1 MPVGRRKAP
10 ELPADPKL
18 VAYWERLL
26 DPAKTS
32 IKEFIELYK
41 VPVKDRRKLGDRKGN
56 LTDFRE
62 YPLQRMQREAIE
74 AAWAADRGARICSG
88 KGRQEGMTKDAL
100 LLVWERFM
108 RGDGGVANIF
118 SYDTDATK
126 ESLRFLHSLR
136 AQTPA
141 WVFNCL
147 LRGGGGEWRRESA
160 LQMEIAWPDGVNTMI
175 QCLTAGDKS
184 SGSGS
189 DPRWLLFDE
198 FPKWKPEIKG
208 DASSMSEGWQE
219 GPGNFW
225 IIQGTGMGNEQYAEF
240 FTSIWNG
247 EDDSGFVA
255 IFPPRGWLGHPSRR
269 EEFGSA
275 EAKAKF
281 VETIGKAQAYGIK
294 DELAL
299 VAAGAEP
306 EEILW
311 RRRKVSGPVIRWNL
325 QLARREYP
333 LVPSDMF
340 ESSSRTVFAGQ
351 MDILKSHERPSKE
364 RPSRTGELV
373 EDQRGNLAF
382 IETPHG
388 PLTVWAEPEPGVDYA
403 FGCDP
408 SSGKTKLAASNKEP
422 DFTVVSVGPVLAE
435 PSPCV
440 ARLRG
445 HLTALVA
452 AAELFKLCRW
462 YGGARGL
469 VERNVG
475 EALIALMSQMES
487 GEHSGEDFLLKQD
500 TVVLSDGRAPEP
512 QVGYLTSVRTRELVV
527 AAVEGVLMEVG
538 EWRPGEPSPL
548 DPLFVQECI
557 SFERSPKTGR
567 PEAARGHDDSI
578 FAEGM
583 REIARKKLIADGLV
597 SISSK
602 PRAKRAEGDPLKAAL
617 KKQRDDAV
625 KGKKMAV
632 SPLGRAF

>member
-1 MPVGRRKAP
+1 MPVGRKKPP
-10 ELPADPKL
+10 ELPDNPAL
-18 VAYWERLL
+18 VAWWKKKL
-26 DPAKTS
+26 DPAQTS
-32 IKEFIELYK
+32 IKDFIELYK

-62 YPLQRMQREAIE
+62 YPLQRMQREAME
-74 AAWAADRGARICSG
+74 KAWAEDRGARICSG

-141 WVFNCL
+141 WVFVHL
-147 LRGGGGEWRRESA
+147 VRGGGGEWRRESA
-160 LQMEIAWPDGVNTMI
+160 LQMELAWPDGVNSMI

-198 FPKWKPEIKG
+198 FPKWKPEIKA

-247 EDDSGFVA
+247 ESDSGFVA

-269 EEFGSA
+269 EEFASA
-275 EAKAKF
+275 AAKEKF
-281 VETIGKAQAYGIK
+281 VATIGKVPAYGIR
-294 DELAL
+294 DEERL

-306 EEILW
+306 EELLW
-311 RRRKVSGPVIRWNL
+311 RRRKVSGPVIRWDL
-325 QLARREYP
+325 QLMRREYP
-333 LVPSDMF
+333 LVPSDSF
-340 ESSSRTVFAGQ
+340 ESSSRTIFAAQ
-351 MDILKSHERPSKE
+351 MDILKSHEKPSKD
-364 RPSRTGELV
+364 RRFRTGELV
-373 EDQRGNLAF
+373 EDAHGKLTF
-382 IETPHG
+382 IEAPHG
-388 PLTVWAEPEPGVDYA
+388 PLVVWEEPQPGVDYA

-408 SSGKTKLAASNKEP
+408 SSGKTELAASNKEP
-422 DFTVVSVGPVLAE
+422 DFTHVTVGPVLAQ

-445 HLTALVA
+445 HLTALVG

-462 YGGARGL
+462 YNGCRGL

-475 EALIALMSQMES
+475 EALIALMSQMTQ
-487 GEHSGEDFLLKQD
+487 GAWSGEDFLLKQD
-500 TVVLSDGRAPEP
+500 TAVLSDGKAPEA
-512 QVGYLTSVRTRELVV
+512 QVGYVTSSRTRELVI
-527 AAVEGVLMEVG
+527 AAVEEVLMDVG
-538 EWRPGEPSPL
+538 EWRPGEDSSL
-548 DPLFVQECI
+548 DPIFVQECLV
-557 SFERSPKTGR
+557 FERHHKTGKPR
-567 PEAARGHDDSI
+567 AARGHDDSV
-578 FAEGM
+578 FAEGF
-583 REIARKKLIADGLV
+583 RELARKKLIADGLV
-597 SISSK
+597 SLASK
-602 PRAKRAEGDPLKAAL
+602 ARPEAGMDPIDRFYAGRELQRKREAAKK
-617 KKQRDDAV
+617 
-625 KGKKMAV
+625 
-632 SPLGRAF
+632 SPACLGSAF